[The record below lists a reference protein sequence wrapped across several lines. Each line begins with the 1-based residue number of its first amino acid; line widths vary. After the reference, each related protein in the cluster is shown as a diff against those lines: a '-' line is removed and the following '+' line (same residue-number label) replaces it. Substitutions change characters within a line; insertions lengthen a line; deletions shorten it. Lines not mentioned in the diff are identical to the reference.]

1 MKKNKKEKDIL
12 PKLADIHSHILP
24 AVDDGAKDFE
34 EALELV
40 KMAWEDG
47 TRVLFLTP
55 HYRAIY
61 KPQPEELRH
70 RFYALRDALRKE
82 DIKMKLV
89 LGSEVRYVSDFPQ
102 QVKKGLLLP
111 IAKTRY
117 MLLEF
122 PTTVFR
128 PNVIAGIR
136 DCLEAGFVP
145 IIAHAERYDIFRLD
159 KTLTDEVLELGALLQ
174 LNADSVMGKW
184 GFGVKR
190 FCHRLIAA
198 EKAHFIASDAHDKK
212 QRPPKLAACYRYVCK
227 KYGEKTAKKLF
238 WQNPRAV
245 MDDRTVE
252 TEKEEANSPE

>member
-1 MKKNKKEKDIL
+1 
-12 PKLADIHSHILP
+12 
-24 AVDDGAKDFE
+24 VDDGPEDFS

-40 KMAWEDG
+40 KQAWDDG

-61 KPQPEELRH
+61 KPRPEELIH
-70 RFYALRDALRKE
+70 RFGALRDALRKE

-89 LGSEVRYVSDFPQ
+89 LGSEVRYRSEFPQ
-102 QVKKGLLLP
+102 LVKDGLLMP
-111 IAKTRY
+111 MAHSRY

-136 DCLEAGFVP
+136 DCIAAGFVP

-159 KTLTDEVLELGALLQ
+159 RTLTDEVLELGALIQ
-174 LNADSVMGKW
+174 LNADSVLGKW
-184 GFGVKR
+184 GFSAKR

-238 WQNPRAV
+238 CQNPRAV
-245 MDDRTVE
+245 MEDRTVE
-252 TEKEEANSPE
+252 TEKEEENSSLE